1 MRIRRSALVLLVVP
15 VLLSAC
21 SGHGSHNM
29 AEPAA
34 TVATATGVTANDGD
48 LVFLHGMIGHHA
60 QAVEMSDLA
69 LAASAGASASV
80 KDLAT
85 RIKAAQQ
92 PEIDEMTKWLVGWGQ
107 PVDLADHDGHD
118 MASMDGMMS
127 DEDMKRLATLVGPE
141 FDREWLSMMIEHHR
155 GAVKQSQ
162 DVLASGSD
170 AGVRELANRII
181 AAQQPEIDEMQKLLG
196 A

>member
-1 MRIRRSALVLLVVP
+1 
-15 VLLSAC
+15 
-21 SGHGSHNM
+21 
-29 AEPAA
+29 
-34 TVATATGVTANDGD
+34 VTANDAD
-48 LVFLHGMIGHHA
+48 LMFLHGMIGHHA

-127 DEDMKRLATLVGPE
+127 DEDMKRLATLRGTE

-162 DVLASGSD
+162 DVLAGGSD